1 GGSGGGRGGGYKTVV
16 PTINGVSV
24 SLTNYDVARIQ
35 YGTGAY
41 QFVLKSSG
49 KDEVAVRIAQQD
61 YNMMAGRALSLDLDK
76 DGTSDVSIS
85 LVSVT
90 HNLATFVV
98 KLGASAPV
106 AVAPVVAPETAP
118 SEPSAPSVEQ
128 TGAAVEETAPA
139 AAYEGAQVDQEPE
152 AYAPAKKKLGASTVL
167 TLIVVV
173 IIVLLLVMH
182 FRKKKQSF

>member
-61 YNMMAGRALSLDLDK
+61 YNLITGKSMSIDLDK

-128 TGAAVEETAPA
+128 TGATVEETAPA
-139 AAYEGAQVDQEPE
+139 YEDSVAQVPV
-152 AYAPAKKKLGASTVL
+152 APAKKKLGAGMVL
-167 TLIVVV
+167 TLSVVV
-173 IIVLLLVMH
+173 IAVLLLVMH
-182 FRKKKQSF
+182 FRKKKQPF